1 MSDRTGDPYAEL
13 RRILSRSRIDE
24 DVAAE
29 LEHHFDALVARNLER
44 GMSEDDSRRAALE
57 RFGDMD
63 RIREETRRVDRH
75 VGRVEAR
82 SEHVADA
89 ARGVRYAV
97 RRLLRRPEFTLFAV
111 LTLTLAIGAF
121 SALFTVLDGVVLSP
135 LPYAEAGELVRLES
149 AVPSMGEDAV
159 WGLSQAGYFDFR
171 DNGEALVTI
180 AGYSAGGANFV
191 SEAGPAR
198 VRYAA
203 VTATLGDVLAL
214 RTAAGRWFDPG
225 EDLPGA
231 PRTVVLGYG
240 FWRNQFGG
248 DPGVLGS
255 TIDLDGFSYEVI
267 GVLERGLGLP
277 EGPVDVLR
285 TLKLDP
291 SDAPVNAHWLS
302 AVGRLGPDTPVA
314 AAQADLDRLTSMFS
328 EKFPGAYPSSFMDGT
343 GFRTRVVP
351 LKDYVLGDIGRT
363 MWILFG
369 AAGLLLVIAVANIT
383 NLYLVRIEA
392 RRRDFAVRAAL
403 GARRRHLVW
412 QSLSETLVLCL
423 FAGALALGVARAGIA
438 LLNANAP
445 AALPR
450 LEELGLAAPTVWF
463 TIGVSLA
470 LGVILG
476 LVPLAYG
483 AFDRATD
490 LARESG
496 SRTTPSRSRNRVRRL
511 MLAGQMALALVLLA
525 AGGLMLRSLERMRS
539 TEPGFDPSDVLA
551 VEIFLSRS
559 RYGSYEEVGAF
570 YRRFISELERLPGV
584 IHAGAT
590 TRLPLIDGGP
600 CAASY
605 IEDRPPDSGEEPPC
619 IEYALAAPGFFET
632 LDIPVDGATPG
643 WTEMEA
649 GAGGVVVTRALAD
662 RLWPGESAIGKGIK
676 GNGWSQPFYRVI
688 GVADDFRSEGLDRP
702 PFEAVFYPMYPME
715 GAPLWSPP
723 NAMRVVVESTADPAG
738 LVPAVRRILGDLDP
752 GIPIGEVDVLDAA
765 IANSPAVSRVS
776 FTLLLLGIAAAM
788 ALLLSTI
795 GMYGIVAQLVVER
808 SREIAVRLALGAR
821 LEQVIRMFLG
831 QSLGVAIVGA
841 VAGLAGALVATRALR
856 ALLFEVAPGDPL
868 TLATATALLLVTVAA
883 ATYLASRKA
892 GRVDPIETLKAE

>member
-1 MSDRTGDPYAEL
+1 MSDRSRDPYAEL

-24 DVAAE
+24 NVAAE
-29 LEHHFDALVARNLER
+29 LEHHFDALVARNLEA
-44 GMSEDDSRRAALE
+44 GMSEDEARRAALQ

-75 VGRVEAR
+75 LERREAT
-82 SEHVADA
+82 SEHLADA
-89 ARGVRYAV
+89 ARGVRYAI

-121 SALFTVLDGVVLSP
+121 SALFTVLDRVVLSP
-135 LPYAEAGELVRLES
+135 LAYTDAGELVWIES

-171 DNGEALVTI
+171 DNGEVLESVA
-180 AGYSAGGANFV
+180 AYSAGGANFV

-203 VTATLGDVLAL
+203 VTATLGEVLDL
-214 RTAAGRWFDPG
+214 RTALGRWFDPE
-225 EDLPGA
+225 EDRPGA
-231 PRTVVLGYG
+231 PQTVVLGYG
-240 FWRNQFGG
+240 FWRDRFGA

-255 TIDLDGFSYEVI
+255 TIELNDVAYEVI

-277 EGPVDVLR
+277 RGPVDVLR
-285 TLKLDP
+285 TLSLDP
-291 SDAPVNAHWLS
+291 SDRPVNAHWLS
-302 AVGRLGPDTPVA
+302 AVGRLGGPPLA
-314 AAQADLDRLTSMFS
+314 AAQADLDRLTSTFTD
-328 EKFPGAYPSSFMDGT
+328 KFPNAYPTSFMEGS

-351 LKDYVLGDIGRT
+351 LKQHVLGDIGRT
-363 MWILFG
+363 VWILFG
-369 AAGLLLVIAVANIT
+369 AAGLLLVIAVANVT
-383 NLYLVRIEA
+383 NLYLVRIET

-403 GARRRHLVW
+403 GAGRRHLVW
-412 QSLSETLVLCL
+412 QSVSETLVLSL
-423 FAGALALGVARAGIA
+423 FAGALALAIARGGIG
-438 LLNANAP
+438 LLAASAP
-445 AALPR
+445 AGLPR
-450 LEELGLAAPTVWF
+450 LEEIGLATPTLWF
-463 TIGVSLA
+463 TLGVSLV
-470 LGVILG
+470 LGVFLG
-476 LVPLAYG
+476 LIPLAYG

-490 LARESG
+490 LAHETG
-496 SRTTPSRSRNRVRRL
+496 SRTTPSRGRNRVRRL

-525 AGGLMLRSLERMRS
+525 AGGLMLRSLDRMRS
-539 TEPGFDPSDVLA
+539 TELGFDASDVLEL
-551 VEIFLSRS
+551 EIFLPWS

-570 YRRFISELERLPGV
+570 YRRFTSELEGLPGV
-584 IHAGAT
+584 VRAGAT

-600 CAASY
+600 CATTY
-605 IEDRPPDSGEEPPC
+605 IEDRPPESGEEPPC
-619 IEYALAAPGFFET
+619 IPYALAAPGFFET
-632 LDIPVDGATPG
+632 LDIPVDGATSG
-643 WTEMEA
+643 WTEMES

-676 GNGWSQPFYRVI
+676 GNGWSHPFYRVI
-688 GVADDFRSEGLDRP
+688 GVADDFRSDGLDRP

-723 NAMRVVVESTADPAG
+723 NAMRVVVESTADPAA

-752 GIPIGEVDVLDAA
+752 GIPIAEIDVLEAA
-765 IANSPAVSRVS
+765 IAGSPAVSRVS

-821 LEQVIRMFLG
+821 LEQVIRMFLA

-841 VAGLAGALVATRALR
+841 IAGLAGALVATRALR

-868 TLATATALLLVTVAA
+868 TLAAATALLLTTVAA